1 MPKVGNQHFGYGPAG
16 VAKAKATAK
25 EQGVKVEYRAGGKVK
40 NRKIRARGT
49 GAAIKGLWA
58 RGPMA

>member
-16 VAKAKATAK
+16 IAKAKATAK
-25 EQGVKVEYRAGGKVK
+25 KQGVEVEYHAGGKVK
-40 NRKIRARGT
+40 NRKIAARGR
-49 GAAIKGLWA
+49 GAATRGFYA